1 MSKKK
6 RREPKIECIA
16 YISVEVD
23 LNKIDRLEAKQERYI
38 REYANAHNIDIV
50 GVEYRHGFGQMDVN
64 RQINEIAGLI
74 RAKRVQGIIISNI
87 NKIIPGDNLVDAY
100 AKVGIIKAAGGI
112 FISVENGNL
121 DLGISIEGE

>member
-16 YISVEVD
+16 YISVEGD

-38 REYANAHNIDIV
+38 REYANAHNI
-50 GVEYRHGFGQMDVN
+50 
-64 RQINEIAGLI
+64 A
-74 RAKRVQGIIISNI
+74 NI